1 MKGHSCPIFSQNV
14 LQKMEEE
21 RILREVASDIG
32 ALSDPAFICH
42 FAGEKYMYSSL
53 LLLFTVFFLFYMF
66 V

>member
-1 MKGHSCPIFSQNV
+1 
-14 LQKMEEE
+14 MEEE

-42 FAGEKYMYSSL
+42 FAGEKYMYIS
-53 LLLFTVFFLFYMF
+53 LLFTVVFLFYMF